1 MDMIR
6 TLLIAVMAAAV
17 LGACTQYSNNNAD
30 YRGGSDYRHAG
41 GNGPS
46 FSSRILP

>member
-1 MDMIR
+1 MIR
-6 TLLIAVMAAAV
+6 ALLIAVVSAAV

-30 YRGGSDYRHAG
+30 YGSGASYRHAG